1 VPTKSQ
7 LAKARSEQALRRTGI
22 RAIGDLPWGAHIC
35 LFYETPQD
43 LIEIQVAYFRA
54 GLEDNEFCIWALSD
68 PVSRDD
74 AITALGEGIPNFNR
88 YLDAG
93 AIELIP
99 GYEWYLQGGE
109 FDPQRITAGW
119 RAKHENAL
127 MRGFTGMRVSG
138 NAFWLESNLWPTFRE
153 YEEELDQSIYGR
165 EMLVLCTYSL
175 RASRAVDMLD
185 VARCHN
191 VSIARRQGHWEFLET
206 PELLGARREI
216 KSLNDA
222 IDILSSKFPGR
233 DKLTPRERIILAQ
246 IVKGASSKE
255 AGRDLGISPRT
266 VEFHRANIMRKLSA
280 KNVAELLNKVIGAG

>member
-1 VPTKSQ
+1 
-7 LAKARSEQALRRTGI
+7 
-22 RAIGDLPWGAHIC
+22 
-35 LFYETPQD
+35 
-43 LIEIQVAYFRA
+43 
-54 GLEDNEFCIWALSD
+54 
-68 PVSRDD
+68 
-74 AITALGEGIPNFNR
+74 
-88 YLDAG
+88 
-93 AIELIP
+93 
-99 GYEWYLQGGE
+99 
-109 FDPQRITAGW
+109 
-119 RAKHENAL
+119 